1 MCPNLLNAKK
11 SEEPRDLYTAEW
23 ARLRG
28 RLDDLLKQLRRHYL
42 FVPTSCRAPYVLDA
56 LFDAFAD
63 LTSQTARLYEEIS
76 CLDKDDGIDASGCDF
91 KNHLPVLLAAATI
104 HNRTLQ
110 WRRRFS

>member
-1 MCPNLLNAKK
+1 MKEKEEACHSDPEANPHEQSPGRGCSWFSMCPNLLNAKK

-28 RLDDLLKQLRRHYL
+28 RLDDLLKKLRRHYL

-56 LFDAFAD
+56 LFGTFAD

-76 CLDKDDGIDASGCDF
+76 CLDKDDG
-91 KNHLPVLLAAATI
+91 
-104 HNRTLQ
+104 
-110 WRRRFS
+110 